1 MSQINYVET
10 AEFYVERD
18 VMKAPLH
25 EMHYHNGVEVY
36 YLIKGERDYFIGDDF
51 YKLTEGDAVI
61 IPGGVLHR
69 TAGRGASRYLVYFDP
84 DILRGFFSERM
95 LECIEMGKTI
105 VFHPDETRRESFLAA
120 FNTLFSEYGRLDDK
134 GTAAEQPLIG
144 GHLFEILFTMSC
156 GNNTY
161 VNRDCS
167 DGRVGE
173 IIKYVNEN
181 YGSIRSIDEI
191 AERFFV
197 SKYHL
202 CRVFNKSL
210 GVPLMTYLNT
220 IKVKNA
226 ASMIG
231 AGRMKLTDVATACGF
246 NSSSYFSKVFRAEM
260 GISPTEYRKKLKAE
274 KQGNDGARSK

>member
-10 AEFYVERD
+10 AGFFAEQG
-18 VMKAPLH
+18 VMKAPLN
-25 EMHYHNGVEVY
+25 EMQYHNTVEIY

-51 YKLTEGDAVI
+51 YKLTDGDAVI
-61 IPGGVLHR
+61 IPKGVLHR
-69 TAGRGASRYLVYFDP
+69 TAGKGASRFLAYFNKEM
-84 DILRGFFSERM
+84 LKRFFSEE
-95 LECIEMGKTI
+95 LIECINMDKTI
-105 VFHPDETRRESFLAA
+105 VFHPDESRRDGFAAA
-120 FNTLFSEYGRLDDK
+120 FNSLMQEYGRLPDK
-134 GTAAEQPLIG
+134 KNAVESPVIA
-144 GHLFEILFTMSC
+144 GHLFEILFIMSR

-161 VNRDCS
+161 VSRDCS
-167 DGRVGE
+167 GGRVGD

-181 YGSIRSIDEI
+181 YGSIKNIDEI

-202 CRVFNKSL
+202 CRVINRSL

-226 ASMIG
+226 ASMI
-231 AGRMKLTDVATACGF
+231 ADGRMKLTDIAIACGF

-260 GISPTEYRKKLKAE
+260 GVSPTEYRKRMKAE
-274 KQGNDGARSK
+274 K